1 MNRSIPTLLILAC
14 VISACVTRPEQ
25 YVELETRVVDPVE
38 ARSILIQVDHGE
50 VVILESGDSRVRVEG
65 QVLFEDELEYMV
77 NSTQKQISIKVF
89 AHRNSSSKLPL
100 YVVIKLP
107 QQMQVRVETESA
119 SVSIRDYAGEVEI
132 ASTSGNITTE
142 HVDGK
147 LTLRSNRGNI
157 AVLQSSGLI
166 SVVGNYGGLKM
177 QNVHGE
183 TAASTI
189 MGNVVFEGLIETG
202 DTIRLETDHGG
213 VSVNLSA
220 DSAMTL
226 QVNSTSG
233 DVTCMLPDVVSS
245 TRTCAGK
252 IHSGDGSLS
261 IRTVSGAVTLQLIP

>member
-1 MNRSIPTLLILAC
+1 MNRSIPTLLILAY
-14 VISACVTRPEQ
+14 VISACATRPEQ
-25 YVELETRVVDPVE
+25 STELEARVVDPME

-65 QVLFEDELEYMV
+65 QVLFEDELEYTV
-77 NSTQKQISIKVF
+77 SSTQKQISIKVF
-89 AHRNSSSKLPL
+89 AHRNSSSKVPL
-100 YVVIKLP
+100 HVVIKLP
-107 QQMQVRVETESA
+107 KQMQVKVETQSA
-119 SVSIRDYAGEVEI
+119 SVSVRDYAGEMEI
-132 ASTSGNITTE
+132 ASTSGNLTTE

-157 AVLQSSGLI
+157 AVLQSSGFI

-183 TAASTI
+183 TAVSTI
-189 MGNVVFEGLIETG
+189 MGNVVLEGLIEAG

-226 QVNSTSG
+226 HVSSTSG

-245 TRTCAGK
+245 TRSCDGK

-261 IRTVSGAVTLQLIP
+261 VRTVSGAVTLQLIP